1 MRAFAVWIGAVLL
14 LGGLES
20 STLVSQGLAD
30 EPAAPSRSSEVP
42 HGAGVKEARGAEA
55 VPPVVEGQPSPPV
68 EAGDVRGRAGMHDH
82 RTSPGTVT
90 PSPPTP
96 ASGEQPLPLPSNPA
110 PTLNLAAVANAMRYD
125 YKSLSTVVTVPFGL
139 PLSKPVTISIG
150 YFPSGVVGYGS
161 RCQQRATQ
169 TYTSSVG
176 NTFLCALPEGDG
188 QPRHL
193 HLDITLSE
201 PKPGGGVFSYNVPV
215 EMDLDPLYDVTISPL
230 TFTLIR
236 GCDVVGANQIDLYLS
251 APDNTNEFWG
261 QTVHFATKERE
272 VFVIREFS
280 WARSEVSAAAN
291 LHKED
296 VLYEQIGVEG
306 PIGFHPQYP
315 HSTRIPLVPGKTHRS
330 NQGLVAGNFASS
342 DCRATLDYTVTYT
355 FRGYFGAAP
364 DMRGVAAAL
373 GSPITAV
380 ARTPNYLDLFV
391 TGADGGIYS
400 TWWDGN
406 GAWNNWFSVSG
417 GAAALGSPIT
427 AVARTPNHLDLFV
440 TGADGNIYST
450 WWDANG
456 GWGTWFNVAGGRAA
470 LGSRVE
476 VASLNPNHLQ
486 LFVTGTD
493 GNIYS
498 TWWDANGG
506 WAKWF
511 SVSGGSAALG
521 SPITAVVRNPNHLDL
536 FVTGADG
543 NIYSTWWDA
552 NGGWAKW
559 VNISGEK

>member
-1 MRAFAVWIGAVLL
+1 MRAFAVWVGAVML
-14 LGGLES
+14 LGGLYS

-30 EPAAPSRSSEVP
+30 QPAAPSRSSEVP
-42 HGAGVKEARGAEA
+42 HGAGAKEASGAEA
-55 VPPVVEGQPSPPV
+55 VPLVVERQPGPPV
-68 EAGDVRGRAGMHDH
+68 EAGDVQERTGIHDH
-82 RTSPGTVT
+82 RTQPGIVT
-90 PSPPTP
+90 PSRPAPP
-96 ASGEQPLPLPSNPA
+96 SDGQPLPLPNSPA

-125 YKSLSTVVTVPFGL
+125 YKSLSTVVTVPPGL

-176 NTFLCALPEGDG
+176 NTLLCALPEGDG

-201 PKPGGGVFSYNVPV
+201 PKPGGGAVSYNIPV

-230 TFTLIR
+230 IFTLIT
-236 GCDVVGANQIDLYLS
+236 GCSIVGANQIDLKWA
-251 APDNTNEFWG
+251 APDDFDSVLSYLFPSGT
-261 QTVHFATKERE
+261 HFATKERE
-272 VFVIREFS
+272 TFTIREFS

-291 LHKED
+291 LHK
-296 VLYEQIGVEG
+296 VAVRYEQIGLDLLGFPFGAPPGARPGFG
-306 PIGFHPQYP
+306 PLEN
-315 HSTRIPLVPGKTHRS
+315 LVPGKTQRS
-330 NQGLVAGNFASS
+330 NQGPVSGYHDSA
-342 DCRATLDYTVTYT
+342 DCKATLDYTVTYI

-391 TGADGGIYS
+391 TGTDGG
-400 TWWDGN
+400 
-406 GAWNNWFSVSG
+406 
-417 GAAALGSPIT
+417 
-427 AVARTPNHLDLFV
+427 
-440 TGADGNIYST
+440 IYST

-456 GWGTWFNVAGGRAA
+456 GWDKWVSVAGGRAA

-476 VASLNPNHLQ
+476 VVSLTPNHLQ

-498 TWWDANGG
+498 TWWDANSG
-506 WAKWF
+506 WANWF

-521 SPITAVVRNPNHLDL
+521 SPNHRGGAHSQPSRPVCDGRRWQHLLHLVGCEWWLGQVGQYIRREITGSTTHIKQSLRLVRSIRSQ
-536 FVTGADG
+536 V
-543 NIYSTWWDA
+543 I
-552 NGGWAKW
+552 
-559 VNISGEK
+559 